1 MTVLRNITVCLILA
15 IEAHAQGVPP
25 RPVRARPDDSIKAT
39 VQARRNRQQRRNRAA
54 AARAVEIREAMRQD
68 AIAAEAMRKRV
79 MENQAHAAQVQH
91 AINGAVAN
99 AVQSQSNA
107 VQAQRNQVLHE
118 MNIAIM
124 QSRGVLICSRCG
136 QYGHTICGR

>member
-1 MTVLRNITVCLILA
+1 MTVLRSITVCLLLA

-54 AARAVEIREAMRQD
+54 AAREAEGRELLRQD
-68 AIAAEAMRKRV
+68 AINAELVRKRV
-79 MENQAHAAQVQH
+79 MENQAHAAQMQH
-91 AINGAVAN
+91 AINGADAN
-99 AVQSQSNA
+99 MVQAQSNA

-118 MNIAIM
+118 MNIALM